1 MFLIYLYLA
10 LNKAGIGSIWDIGK
24 YDTIVRLEEINLIP
38 FQAGGFMTHILNI
51 IMFMPLGFLLP
62 LIWKSFRNGVGVLVT
77 GVGFSLA
84 IEIAQLFN
92 RRLTD
97 VDDLIMNTMGT
108 LIGFIIWKV
117 FTKIFKRKEATHF
130 SLQVNEGVV
139 YITLSVLGT
148 FCLHI

>member
-1 MFLIYLYLA
+1 
-10 LNKAGIGSIWDIGK
+10 
-24 YDTIVRLEEINLIP
+24 
-38 FQAGGFMTHILNI
+38 MTHILNI

-108 LIGFIIWKV
+108 LIGFII
-117 FTKIFKRKEATHF
+117 
-130 SLQVNEGVV
+130 
-139 YITLSVLGT
+139 
-148 FCLHI
+148 